1 MDASYKRWL
10 GVGVKSGGQ
19 LLIGGVESTTARLWN
34 LGDGESFDLEV
45 FASRWGLGLGGGGGA
60 VAVIGFGFSVPY
72 ELDGK
77 PSNDWGV
84 NFAITERLI
93 SKSLITSLAVAITLA
108 RAAKAAR
115 IAKLSVDTLGQ
126 LRNLAHTL
134 YEGYE
139 ASKQSGV
146 VMIDAPG
153 AGVGLE
159 VSAYVTRGTMHVSN
173 SSYYYPGLSDD

>member
-1 MDASYKRWL
+1 MDSSYKRWL

-45 FASRWGLGLGGGGGA
+45 IASRWGLGLGGDGGA
-60 VAVIGFGFSVPY
+60 VAVLGFGFTVPY

-77 PSNDWGV
+77 SANDWGV
-84 NFAITERLI
+84 NIAITEKVI
-93 SKSLITSLAVAITLA
+93 SKSLITSLSVAIAMA

-115 IAKLSVDTLGQ
+115 ISKLGVDTLVQ
-126 LRNLAHTL
+126 LRNLAHTF
-134 YEGYE
+134 YAGYE
-139 ASKQSGV
+139 ASKKSGV
-146 VMIDAPG
+146 VVIDVPG

-159 VSAYVTRGTMHVSN
+159 VSAYVTRGTMYVSN
-173 SSYYYPGLSDD
+173 SSEYYPGLSD